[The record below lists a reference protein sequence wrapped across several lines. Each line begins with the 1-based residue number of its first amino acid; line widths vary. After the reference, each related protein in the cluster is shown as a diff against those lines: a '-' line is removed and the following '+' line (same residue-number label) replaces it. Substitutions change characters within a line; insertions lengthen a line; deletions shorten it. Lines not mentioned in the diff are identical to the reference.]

1 MVFTSCQNL
10 EVQPS
15 KTCLWQ
21 IYFLIQQTNCN
32 SQILTQLSLDQSN
45 SYLLSHISWH
55 KMLTVEQILIPSSME
70 QHVGRTELLP
80 ECHNMHTELSTTGN
94 LRHYLQLPTFSDSEW
109 QYSLPA
115 SCRNFP
121 SGATAWMTAFVFLH
135 CQSNAP
141 IPGNVEEPSHT
152 ESSIPAQNLLHF
164 TPVFSITLVM
174 SRVSP
179 QRD

>member
-1 MVFTSCQNL
+1 MSYRSLFHFCRRNIQSQVFPYTLFPIWKLSSKTTNSMVFTSCQNL

-121 SGATAWMTAFVFLH
+121 SGATA
-135 CQSNAP
+135 
-141 IPGNVEEPSHT
+141 
-152 ESSIPAQNLLHF
+152 
-164 TPVFSITLVM
+164 
-174 SRVSP
+174 
-179 QRD
+179 